1 LRTVIA
7 EFREL
12 AEVAALMA
20 IGCEE
25 LSELERLPF
34 ELKPR
39 FDFGLLQP
47 AAIAWKNKRNTL
59 KYVQFGF

>member
-47 AAIAWKNKRNTL
+47 AAIA
-59 KYVQFGF
+59 

>member
-1 LRTVIA
+1 
-7 EFREL
+7 
-12 AEVAALMA
+12 VAALMA

-47 AAIAWKNKRNTL
+47 AAIAWKYKRNPL

>member
-1 LRTVIA
+1 
-7 EFREL
+7 
-12 AEVAALMA
+12 VAALMA

-47 AAIAWKNKRNTL
+47 AAIAWKYKSFKICSIWVL
-59 KYVQFGF
+59 I